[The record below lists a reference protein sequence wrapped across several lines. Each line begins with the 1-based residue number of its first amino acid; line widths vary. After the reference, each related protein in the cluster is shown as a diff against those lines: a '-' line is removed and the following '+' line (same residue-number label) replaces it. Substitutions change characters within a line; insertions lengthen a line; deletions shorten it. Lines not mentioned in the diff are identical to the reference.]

1 MSGFSASVAVDPS
14 STALTRVGVLG
25 IAWRMPSQE
34 QHYDLVDLKGLTP
47 SAVRRAGG
55 VPRLQWS
62 RDGQTMETDFARF
75 RPVGL
80 SFSRSDISAITWRDF
95 GDLPMNDPFFKVSLE
110 KAEALPYGSDL
121 FKTDLDILTAL
132 ANRPD
137 LLPFSGVIFHMA
149 RTGSTL
155 IHRLMACTGKVQ
167 SLSEIGMLDRALQVT
182 QNWDADQRAR
192 MMRDIVGGFRLP
204 RRPSERHFVTKMT
217 DSGASIRLPHFR
229 SAFPHVPWIFVYRD
243 PVEVI
248 VSLLR
253 KPTGNIDGWYK
264 NRAAAARRLGM
275 PAVRDPAMWPAEFV
289 ARTLERFC
297 QAAVE
302 TARMTPQGLF
312 LAVHYSRLPQAI
324 WETIGPHFGVEF
336 TSEEIDLMRA
346 EARFSS
352 KKTDASEFRP
362 DSDSKLEEATPAM
375 KRLAERFVGPV
386 IEDLKRLP
394 QA

>member
-1 MSGFSASVAVDPS
+1 MLPHEPQD
-14 STALTRVGVLG
+14 
-25 IAWRMPSQE
+25 
-34 QHYDLVDLKGLTP
+34 DLVDLKGLTP
-47 SAVRRAGG
+47 SGVRLADGA
-55 VPRLQWS
+55 PRLQWS
-62 RDGQTMETDFARF
+62 RDGRTIETGFDRF

-80 SFSRSDISAITWRDF
+80 SFSRSGISAITWRDF
-95 GDLPMNDPFFKVSLE
+95 GELPMNDPFFKVSLE
-110 KAEALPYGSDL
+110 KAEALPHRSEP
-121 FKTDLDILTAL
+121 FKTDLDVLSAL
-132 ANRPD
+132 ANGPD

-155 IHRLMACTGKVQ
+155 IHRLLACTGTVQ

-182 QNWDADQRAR
+182 QDWEADERAR
-192 MMRDIVGGFRLP
+192 MMRDIVGGFLRP
-204 RRPSERHFVTKMT
+204 RRPTERHFVTKMT

-229 SAFPHVPWIFVYRD
+229 SAFPRVPWIFVYRD

-289 ARTLERFC
+289 ARSLERFC
-297 QAAVE
+297 QTAVD
-302 TARMTPQGLF
+302 TARVTPKGLF

-324 WETIGPHFGVEF
+324 WETIGPHFGIEF
-336 TSEEIDLMRA
+336 TGEDIDMMRA